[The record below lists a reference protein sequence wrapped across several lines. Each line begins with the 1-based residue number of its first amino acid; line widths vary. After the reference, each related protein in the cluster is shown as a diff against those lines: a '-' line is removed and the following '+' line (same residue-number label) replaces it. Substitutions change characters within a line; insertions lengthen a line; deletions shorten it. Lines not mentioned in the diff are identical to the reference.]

1 MARIHSMLVPVF
13 MGEGRL
19 QMQERPTPQITNPDD
34 VLLRVEACGLCGTDL
49 NILAVPPAHKAE
61 AGTVLGHEF
70 VGTVEAVGTGVKYVH
85 EGDRVVVSP
94 RLHCNQCR
102 YCRRGLA
109 NQCEDYGTLGIHR
122 DGGLAPYVV
131 APERALYKISRD
143 VALDDAVFAEVLSC
157 VFGGTVRV
165 PVNAGES
172 VVILGAGPVGLLFG
186 MIYRASGA
194 GKIMVSD
201 VAPFRLGIAK
211 KNVADLVINSR
222 EQDVEAIVKEQTDGL
237 GADIVVDGVGA
248 LLPQALKL
256 ARRGG
261 RVVLF
266 GLQPHALPPV
276 SQYLITRYELTVQ
289 GAFGGANQF
298 PGVVRMLESGV
309 IHPSSLI
316 THRIAAANAPAA
328 FDAMRAGETMKVIV
342 THDEQSR

>member
-1 MARIHSMLVPVF
+1 MFVPVF

-19 QMQERPTPQITNPDD
+19 EMRERPTPLLKNPDD
-34 VLLRVEACGLCGTDL
+34 VRLCVEACGLCGTDL
-49 NILAVPPAHKAE
+49 NILGVPPAHKAE
-61 AGTVLGHEF
+61 VGTVLGHEF
-70 VGTVEAVGTGVKYVH
+70 VGTVEAVGAGVKYVR
-85 EGDRVVVSP
+85 EGDRVVVAP

-102 YCRRGLA
+102 YCRRGLP
-109 NQCEDYGTLGIHR
+109 NQCEDYKTLGIHR
-122 DGGLAPYVV
+122 DGGLAPYAV

-157 VFGGTVRV
+157 VFGGTTRV
-165 PVNAGES
+165 PVNPGES

-194 GKIMVSD
+194 GKIIVTD
-201 VAPFRLGIAK
+201 VAPFRFEIAK
-211 KNVADLVINSR
+211 KNGVDVVINSHD
-222 EQDVEAIVKEQTDGL
+222 QNVEAIVKEQTEL
-237 GADIVVDGVGA
+237 GADIVVDAVGA

-256 ARRGG
+256 SRRGG
-261 RVVLF
+261 RIVSF
-266 GLQPHALPPV
+266 GLQPRALAPV

-298 PGVVRMLESGV
+298 PGVVQMLESGV

-316 THRIAAANAPAA
+316 THRVAAANAPAA

-342 THDEQSR
+342 MHDEQSR

>member
-1 MARIHSMLVPVF
+1 MAHHMTVPVF
-13 MGEGRL
+13 IGEGRL
-19 QMQERPTPQITNPDD
+19 EMQERPTPQIKNPDD
-34 VLLRVEACGLCGTDL
+34 VRLRVEACGLCGTDL
-49 NILAVPPAHKAE
+49 NILAVPPAHKADV
-61 AGTVLGHEF
+61 GTVLGHEF
-70 VGTVEAVGTGVKYVH
+70 VGTVEAVGTGVKYLH
-85 EGDRVVVSP
+85 EGDRVVVAP

-109 NQCEDYGTLGIHR
+109 NQCDDYKTLGIHR

-131 APERALYKISRD
+131 APERALYKISRA
-143 VALDDAVFAEVLSC
+143 VALDDVVFAEVLSC
-157 VFGGTVRV
+157 VFGGTTRV

-194 GKIMVSD
+194 GKIIVTD
-201 VAPFRLGIAK
+201 VAPFRLDIAK
-211 KNVADLVINSR
+211 KNGADVVINSR
-222 EQDVEAIVKEQTDGL
+222 EQDVEAIVKEQTEL
-237 GADIVVDGVGA
+237 GADIVVDSVGA

-261 RVVLF
+261 RIVLF

-298 PGVVRMLESGV
+298 PGVVQMLESGV

-316 THRIAAANAPAA
+316 THRVAAANAPAA
-328 FDAMRAGETMKVIV
+328 FDAMRAGQTMKVIA

>member
-1 MARIHSMLVPVF
+1 MAHNMPVPVF

-19 QMQERPTPQITNPDD
+19 EMQERPTPQIKNPDD
-34 VLLRVEACGLCGTDL
+34 VRLRVEACGLCGTDL

-61 AGTVLGHEF
+61 VGTVLGHEF
-70 VGTVEAVGTGVKYVH
+70 VGTVEAVGAGVKNVR
-85 EGDRVVVSP
+85 EGDRVVVAP

-109 NQCEDYGTLGIHR
+109 NQCEDYKTLGIHR

-143 VALDDAVFAEVLSC
+143 VALDDVVFAEVLSC
-157 VFGGTVRV
+157 VFGGTTRV
-165 PVNAGES
+165 PVNPGES

-186 MIYRASGA
+186 MVYRASGA
-194 GKIMVSD
+194 GKIIVTD
-201 VAPFRLGIAK
+201 VAPFRCDIAK
-211 KNVADLVINSR
+211 KNGGDVVVNSR
-222 EQDVEAIVKEQTDGL
+222 EQDVEAIVKEQTEL
-237 GADIVVDGVGA
+237 GADIVVDSVGA

-256 ARRGG
+256 ARRGA
-261 RVVLF
+261 RIVLF
-266 GLQPHALPPV
+266 GLQPRALPPV

-298 PGVVRMLESGV
+298 PGVVQMLESGV

-316 THRIAAANAPAA
+316 THRVAAANAPAA

-342 THDEQSR
+342 MHDEHSR

>member
-1 MARIHSMLVPVF
+1 MAPIQNIMVPVF

-19 QMQERPTPQITNPDD
+19 EMQERPMPQIKNPDD

-61 AGTVLGHEF
+61 VGTVLGHEF
-70 VGTVEAVGTGVKYVH
+70 IGTVEAVGAGGKYVR
-85 EGDRVVVSP
+85 EGDHVVIAP

-109 NQCEDYGTLGIHR
+109 NQCEDYKTLGIHL

-131 APERALYKISRD
+131 APERALYKISSD

-157 VFGGTVRV
+157 VFGGTTRV
-165 PVNAGES
+165 QVNAGES

-186 MIYRASGA
+186 MVYRASGA
-194 GKIMVSD
+194 GKIIVTD
-201 VAPFRLGIAK
+201 VAPFRLAVAK
-211 KNVADLVINSR
+211 QNGADVVINSR
-222 EQDVEAIVKEQTDGL
+222 EQDVETIVNEESAL
-237 GADIVVDGVGA
+237 GADIVVDAVGS

-261 RVVLF
+261 RIVSF

-276 SQYLITRYELTVQ
+276 SQYLISRYELTVQ
-289 GAFGGANQF
+289 GAFGGANHF
-298 PGVVRMLESGV
+298 PGVVQMLESGV
-309 IHPSSLI
+309 IHPSTLI
-316 THRIAAANAPAA
+316 THRVAAANAHEA
-328 FDAMRAGETMKVIV
+328 FNAMRAGETMKVIV
-342 THDEQSR
+342 SHDEQSR

>member
-1 MARIHSMLVPVF
+1 MPRNMVVPVF

-19 QMQERPTPQITNPDD
+19 EMQEREAPQIKNPDD

-61 AGTVLGHEF
+61 IGTVLGHEF
-70 VGTVEAVGTGVKYVH
+70 IGTVEAVGTGAKYVR
-85 EGDRVVVSP
+85 EGDRVVVAP

-109 NQCEDYGTLGIHR
+109 NQCEDYKTLGIHR

-131 APERALYKISRD
+131 APERALFKISRE
-143 VALDDAVFAEVLSC
+143 VALEDAVFAEVLSC
-157 VFGGTVRV
+157 VFGGTTRV

-186 MIYRASGA
+186 MLYRASGA
-194 GKIMVSD
+194 GKIIVTD
-201 VAPFRLGIAK
+201 VAPFRLNIAK
-211 KNVADLVINSR
+211 NSGADVVINSR
-222 EQDVEAIVKEQTDGL
+222 EQDVEAIVKEQTEL
-237 GADIVVDGVGA
+237 GADIVVDAVGA

-261 RVVLF
+261 RIVLF
-266 GLQPHALPPV
+266 GLQTHALPAV
-276 SQYLITRYELTVQ
+276 SQYLIARYELAVH
-289 GAFGGANQF
+289 GAFGGANHF
-298 PGVVRMLESGV
+298 PGVVRLLESGV

-316 THRIAAANAPAA
+316 THRVGAANVAAAFN
-328 FDAMRAGETMKVIV
+328 AMRAGETMKVIV
-342 THDEQSR
+342 THDQR